1 MIDEY
6 GNEIDTSKIFIPLDI
21 FADRRLSSLE
31 VIVEYLKEKRHL
43 TFHKIAVMLNR
54 DDRTIWT
61 TYNRA
66 KNKRKK
72 R

>member
-1 MIDEY
+1 MMDEY
-6 GNEIDTSKIFIPLDI
+6 GNEIETSKIFIPISI
-21 FADRRLSSLE
+21 FEDRRLSALE
-31 VIVEYLKEKRHL
+31 SIVEYLKEKRHL
-43 TFHKIAVMLNR
+43 TLHQIGVMLNR

-66 KNKRKK
+66 KQKRKK

>member
-6 GNEIDTSKIFIPLDI
+6 GNEIESSKIFVPLNI
-21 FADRRLSSLE
+21 FEDRRLSSLE
-31 VIVEYLKEKRHL
+31 ALVEYLKEKRHL
-43 TFHKIAVMLNR
+43 TLHQIAVMLNR

-66 KNKRKK
+66 KQKRKK